1 MKLKDTVY
9 LYIEEL
15 ISSGELKSG
24 DPIIESAVAENL
36 SVSRTPV
43 REALNELES
52 DGFVI
57 SYPKKGTFVRQITTK
72 DIENIYDVRSSLELL
87 ALEKSFDNIDQKVLL
102 NFKKDYK
109 NLEDNFT
116 WEMARKLDVD
126 FHNYIIK
133 TANNQTLTEI
143 LIKLNKQVGRY
154 RTMASMDPNR
164 SDKTITEHMQIINAI
179 IEGNKNM
186 ALKRM
191 KNHLESVKVSAIEA
205 SLS

>member
-1 MKLKDTVY
+1 MKLKDKVY

-15 ISSGELKSG
+15 ISSGKLKSG

-72 DIENIYDVRSSLELL
+72 DIENIYDVRLSLELL
-87 ALEKSFDNIDQKVLL
+87 ALEKSFDNIEQKVLL

-109 NLEDNFT
+109 NLEENFT
-116 WEMARKLDVD
+116 WEMARKIDED

-143 LIKLNKQVGRY
+143 LIRLNKQVGRY

-164 SDKTITEHMQIINAI
+164 SDKTITEHMQIISAI

-186 ALKRM
+186 ALKMM

>member
-1 MKLKDTVY
+1 MKLKDKVY
-9 LYIEEL
+9 LYLEEL
-15 ISSGELKSG
+15 ITSGKLKSG
-24 DPIIESAVAENL
+24 DPIIESAVAESLN
-36 SVSRTPV
+36 VSRTPV

-87 ALEKSFDNIDQKVLL
+87 ALEKSFDSIESKVLL

-109 NLEDNFT
+109 NLEENFT

-133 TANNQTLTEI
+133 TANNQTLSET
-143 LIKLNKQVGRY
+143 LVRLNKQVGRY
-154 RTMASMDPNR
+154 RTMASMDPDR
-164 SDKTITEHMQIINAI
+164 SDKTISEHMKIIDAI
-179 IEGNKNM
+179 IDNDKNM
-186 ALKRM
+186 ALEM
-191 KNHLESVKVSAIEA
+191 LKNHLDSVKTSAIEA
-205 SLS
+205 SLL